1 MATGETSC
9 GSSYCDSQEKT
20 TMVRKNDPWTP
31 LPPSSSTL
39 PMPKNPLYDII
50 SSEEYLES
58 LNKRLHQIRQQ
69 GTKEPSAKDILNG
82 LAVKKADI
90 MKQFLEE
97 NSSHLNEDD
106 LNSLDAENFQT
117 FLQRK
122 IFPERQAISAEE
134 LVTLIQADELAKL
147 VESQDLDTNVE
158 AGSREVQD

>member
-1 MATGETSC
+1 MGLLFQTITSL
-9 GSSYCDSQEKT
+9 
-20 TMVRKNDPWTP
+20 P
-31 LPPSSSTL
+31 LPHHLPLRPSTL
-39 PMPKNPLYDII
+39 LRTD
-50 SSEEYLES
+50 
-58 LNKRLHQIRQQ
+58 KRLHQIRQQ

-134 LVTLIQADELAKL
+134 LVTLIQADELARL
-147 VESQDLDTNVE
+147 VESQDLDTNVK

>member
-1 MATGETSC
+1 MLLLLFL
-9 GSSYCDSQEKT
+9 SSS
-20 TMVRKNDPWTP
+20 
-31 LPPSSSTL
+31 PSSS
-39 PMPKNPLYDII
+39 I
-50 SSEEYLES
+50 SD
-58 LNKRLHQIRQQ
+58 KRLHQIRQQ

-158 AGSREVQD
+158 AGSREVQG